1 MLTFLTVLLL
11 VVLSRVF
18 NQEGKRFLDWLSV
31 FPLLFSNDNY
41 YTLESGIPARPHI
54 GRCSGNFDQEPG
66 ARPECSNVF
75 FLAPDHAI
83 YLSQVK
89 QCAQVARC
97 KGKII
102 YILFSATD
110 KLNVIYPISVG
121 KV

>member
-66 ARPECSNVF
+66 ARPECTNALCKRDVGAGGQNLKKVILHTF
-75 FLAPDHAI
+75 FI
-83 YLSQVK
+83 E
-89 QCAQVARC
+89 
-97 KGKII
+97 
-102 YILFSATD
+102 
-110 KLNVIYPISVG
+110 
-121 KV
+121 